1 MKFSQQSESLR
12 EALEPYPRWRLF
24 GEGTATATFEFGEP
38 EYAAGF
44 VTRAIEQARAFQ
56 RIPHLSLS
64 GITVKLTLAVAL
76 GREGLAESDR
86 KLLEALERAAN
97 HPGRPAPSEEPI
109 ISVIADRWSPRSFSD
124 EPVPACILRRLFE
137 AARWSSSSFNEQPW
151 RFVVVTEPERRS
163 QLAEALM
170 DANSWARAA
179 PVLVLVAAARK
190 FARNKRINKHAPYD
204 TGGAVSQLVTQAT
217 ALGLVAHQMAG
228 FDAAV
233 AREQCHVPSGFE
245 PLAMMALGYWGEG
258 AGLSEEL
265 KAGEEAERVRN
276 PLSEVLFW
284 QDWGKQDDSSAG

>member
-64 GITVKLTLAVAL
+64 GVTVKLTLAVAL
-76 GREGLAESDR
+76 GREGLAESDQ

-97 HPGRPAPSEEPI
+97 HPGRPAPSDEPI
-109 ISVIADRWSPRSFSD
+109 ISVIADRWSPRSFSE
-124 EPVPACILRRLFE
+124 EPVPAAILRRLFE

-151 RFVVVTEPERRS
+151 RFVAVTSTERRA
-163 QLAEALM
+163 QVAEALM
-170 DANSWARAA
+170 DANSWARSA

-228 FDAAV
+228 FDADV
-233 AREQCHVPSGFE
+233 AREQCHVPAGFE

-258 AGLSEEL
+258 AGLNDEL
-265 KAGEEAERVRN
+265 QALEEAERVRT

-284 QDWGKQDDSSAG
+284 QDWGQQDDSAAG